1 MKTSRGQAGRLLLLG
16 IVLALALPAILMAC
30 GGGDSPDAGVSRDAT
45 APRTVE
51 GYAQL
56 VCAETAQTTRT
67 WGEQVSGLEEL
78 LETLEGINPPGEL
91 REYHNVTIE
100 VGRIFLAFAK
110 DMPSSGE
117 VDPGALLAQ
126 LGTGVMKR
134 VDAAREGLSQET
146 RSILDSAGCD
156 T

>member
-1 MKTSRGQAGRLLLLG
+1 MNTSRGPARRLFLLG
-16 IVLALALPAILMAC
+16 IVLALLLPTVLMAC
-30 GGGDSPDAGVSRDAT
+30 VGDSPDADGERAAAT
-45 APRTVE
+45 PRTVE
-51 GYAQL
+51 GYARL
-56 VCAETAQTTRT
+56 VCAETAQSTRT

-91 REYHNVTIE
+91 REYHNVTID
-100 VGRIFLAFAK
+100 VGRIYLRFAK
-110 DMPSSGE
+110 GMPRDGE

-126 LGTGVMKR
+126 LGTDVMQR

-146 RSILDSAGCD
+146 KSILDSAGCA

>member
-1 MKTSRGQAGRLLLLG
+1 MTSRRAGRWARRLFLPG
-16 IVLALALPAILMAC
+16 IVLALALPAVLMAC
-30 GGGDSPDAGVSRDAT
+30 GGGVSRDAT

-56 VCAETAQTTRT
+56 VCAETAQSIRT

-91 REYHNVTIE
+91 REYHNVTID
-100 VGRIFLAFAK
+100 VGRIYLAFAK

-126 LGTGVMKR
+126 LGTGVMQR